1 MTKHAQKRGTSIPP
15 DPFELVPEGDRTDD
29 KLENDIRAWLAP
41 RTLAEGQ
48 NGPAFIAWLK
58 KVTDQNR
65 EILGQLF
72 HRYGIPPC
80 LILDALLLGKSHL
93 LSREQLESGLW
104 IKGLDRSITRTA
116 RILLPDTELA
126 KIRRNKK
133 LREEKAKILDNAAA
147 VLDDYPIY
155 LSAIS
160 DALVKNG
167 EKPDEIAFDLP
178 EYIRA
183 IAADMRQQGRVEN
196 HRPKES
202 AARMVLES
210 LTDSF
215 RLAVKRPLYEYAGLL
230 TKACFPEEWNPAGD
244 IREAAKKLVKS
255 SRSSHNWTNL
265 ILKSKY
271 FPE

>member
-15 DPFELVPEGDRTDD
+15 DPFELVPEGDRTDE

-48 NGPAFIAWLK
+48 NGPEFIAWLK

-65 EILGQLF
+65 QILGQLF
-72 HRYGIPPC
+72 HRYGMQPS
-80 LILDALLLGKSHL
+80 LILDELEAKKRDL

-104 IKGLDRSITRTA
+104 LKGMSSVVNLAA
-116 RILLPDTELA
+116 RLGFPDTELS

-133 LREEKAKILDNAAA
+133 LREAKAEILEKAAA
-147 VLDDYPIY
+147 VLDDYPLYVNVFLEAKDYDQI
-155 LSAIS
+155 
-160 DALVKNG
+160 V
-167 EKPDEIAFDLP
+167 FDLP
-178 EYIRA
+178 KYIRVM
-183 IAADMRQQGRVEN
+183 AAQMRQESRPAK

-210 LTDSF
+210 LTDRF
-215 RLAVKRPLYEYAGLL
+215 CLAVKRPLYEYAGLL

-255 SRSSHNWTNL
+255 RNC
-265 ILKSKY
+265 
-271 FPE
+271 